1 MFPDIKTYFDF
12 DNTNKTCQLCNDGR
26 PLKTYTKCDGCQKFF
41 CLKHRPMFQQQWF
54 CPFCEENFKN
64 GQFLVKENPSP
75 PEKEDNKTCLKNED
89 LEDQKQK

>member
-1 MFPDIKTYFDF
+1 VFPDIKTYFDF

-54 CPFCEENFKN
+54 CPFCEESFKAY
-64 GQFLVKENPSP
+64 LAP
-75 PEKEDNKTCLKNED
+75 LKQSNIQEFF
-89 LEDQKQK
+89 KKMF